1 MDYVNSLLSSILR
14 ANTTSVL
21 NKLEE
26 HRQRQS
32 TVTFQSILL
41 LLTKEFN
48 SPTWTENIDKRN
60 QIIKYSTN
68 ISKRYKLKT
77 ADKTDVDHCVLIILH
92 YIVSVIHKYK
102 ITDSDSIW
110 TEILDNPLTKTSSFY
125 EFLYKNRIIIPDAI
139 CTPVFENR
147 SRLSSENRPRRHQ
160 SRPQIPVDKMTLF
173 LLGFTNGRGMGSRM
187 GIKDYEK
194 LFSILRQQESFHNNH
209 KPERLI
215 YLMRTPEQLSLFL
228 SHFSDYD
235 LNSVPSGTDFTVL
248 DRIINM
254 KPYFYPRLNDNNP
267 LRRTQDGLQP
277 RLVAQQEPN
286 KYPNEI
292 TKYRT
297 ARLLNLFRS
306 VILRGGQ
313 LSELTFD
320 YNQGYGCPVHRF
332 FLTTIGI
339 YALIG
344 LRLNDIYPCRSS
356 WQCDANFVLHII
368 NVSKAFH
375 PDFQEFIL
383 HYLAKS
389 YSIIHKKKFIEQQRS
404 NEDTDTQ
411 KINDQLFQ
419 NLLTLKEWCRL
430 KIKDIICSQ
439 KHIDQLDLSR
449 SLTDYCSYGLLSSNY
464 AVKCIDEVTKHKGNL
479 GPLKEIRR
487 TPQLYEG
494 EIED

>member
-32 TVTFQSILL
+32 TITFQSILL

-48 SPTWTENIDKRN
+48 SSTWIENINKGN
-60 QIIKYSTN
+60 QVIKHSTY

-110 TEILDNPLTKTSSFY
+110 TEILDNPLTRTSSFY

-160 SRPQIPVDKMTLF
+160 SRPQVPVDRMTLF
-173 LLGFTNGRGMGSRM
+173 LLGFTDGRGMRSRM

-215 YLMRTPEQLSLFL
+215 YLMRTPEELSLFL

-235 LNSVPSGTDFTVL
+235 LNSIDLKTDFTVL

-254 KPYFYPRLNDNNP
+254 KPYFYVISDDNNP
-267 LRRTQDGLQP
+267 LHRRYSEWLKP

-297 ARLLNLFRS
+297 ARLINLFRS

-313 LSELTFD
+313 LSKLTFNVYTD
-320 YNQGYGCPVHRF
+320 AQCPIDRF
-332 FLTTIGI
+332 FVTTIGI

-344 LRLNDIYPCRSS
+344 LRLNDIYPRRLSF
-356 WQCDANFVLHII
+356 QCDTNFIAHVI
-368 NVSKAFH
+368 NVSNAFH
-375 PDFQEFIL
+375 PEFQEFIL
-383 HYLAKS
+383 KYLAKS
-389 YSIIHKKKFIEQQRS
+389 YSIIHTKKFIEQQRK
-404 NEDTDTQ
+404 NEDVHTQ

-464 AVKCIDEVTKHKGNL
+464 ATKCIDEVTKHNGNVR
-479 GPLKEIRR
+479 PLKEIENPR
-487 TPQLYEG
+487 LHVD
-494 EIED
+494 EIDN